1 MIHALADRLILT
13 WGWRRW
19 TAAFVLGA
27 LASFSQ
33 APYDWFFVLWLSF
46 PGLVWLLDA
55 TVTDEAEG
63 LRRSLRAAAAVGW
76 WFGFGYFLAGLW
88 WIGSAFLVE
97 ADAFAWMIP
106 FAVLAMP
113 AGLALFWAGAALVAR
128 LFWREGG
135 TRVLVLAA
143 SLAGFE
149 WLRGHVLT
157 GFPWNAIGYGF
168 AANTVMMQPAA
179 LIGVY
184 GLGLVAVIVFA
195 SPAVLADAT
204 APRRRLALVGAAA
217 VLFATC
223 LGYGS
228 FRLAQE
234 GPADVPDVRLRIV
247 QPNIPQAEKWAP
259 GNEQWI
265 FERYLDLSA
274 APLGPN
280 DTRLD
285 AITHLIWPE
294 SAFPFILTEQPG
306 ALAAIDTLLP
316 QGTVLITGAARAEPA
331 AKPRPGHET
340 DYYNS
345 VYVIADDA
353 TITEAYDK
361 VHLVPFGE
369 YLPLRDLLT
378 KLGVENLVRMPGGF
392 TRGYARRNLTA
403 SRAPAFSP
411 LICYEAIFP
420 LAVVQDGAR
429 PGWLLNLTNDSWF
442 GDTPGPHQ
450 HLRQTRLRAVEE
462 GLPVVR
468 DANTGISA
476 VIDSRGRLRGKLPL
490 GRAGAFDS
498 ALPGADE
505 PPLYARVGD
514 WPLAFAIGAIFALAG
529 AFRRRI
535 SRPR

>member
-1 MIHALADRLILT
+1 MIHAVADKLILT

-19 TAAFVLGA
+19 SAAFVLGA
-27 LASFSQ
+27 VASLSQ

-63 LRRSLRAAAAVGW
+63 KGRALRAAAAVGW

-113 AGLALFWAGAALVAR
+113 AGLALFFAAAALLAR
-128 LFWREGG
+128 FFWMEGAI
-135 TRVLVLAA
+135 RVLVLGA

-168 AANTVMMQPAA
+168 AANTLMMQPAA

-184 GLGLVAVIVFA
+184 GLGLVGFIVFA
-195 SPAVLADAT
+195 SPAVLADT
-204 APRRRLALVGAAA
+204 TSLRRRLTFVGAAGA
-217 VLFATC
+217 LFAGC
-223 LGYGS
+223 LLYGAV
-228 FRLAQE
+228 RLAQD

-247 QPNIPQAEKWAP
+247 QPNIPQAEKWVP
-259 GNEQWI
+259 GNEKWI

-274 APLGPN
+274 APLGPE

-285 AITHLIWPE
+285 GITHVIWPE
-294 SAFPFILTEQPG
+294 SAFPFILTEQPR
-306 ALAAIDTLLP
+306 ALAAIDALLP
-316 QGTVLITGAARAEPA
+316 EGTVLITGAARAEPA
-331 AKPRPGHET
+331 VEPRPDHET

-353 TITEAYDK
+353 TIIEAYDK

-369 YLPLRDLLT
+369 YLPLRGLLT

-392 TRGYARRNLTA
+392 SAGYARRNLTA
-403 SRAPAFSP
+403 PGAPSFSP
-411 LICYEAIFP
+411 LVCYEAIFP
-420 LAVVQDGAR
+420 LSVVSKGKR
-429 PGWLLNLTNDSWF
+429 PEWLLNLTNDSWF

-476 VIDSRGRLRGKLPL
+476 VIDARGRVRGKLPL
-490 GRAGAFDS
+490 GHAGAFDS
-498 ALPGADE
+498 PLPAAEG
-505 PPLYARVGD
+505 PTIYVRVGD
-514 WPLAFAIGAIFALAG
+514 WPLALSIMTIFVLG
-529 AFRRRI
+529 GVRRRQRV
-535 SRPR
+535 S